1 MTHTLSK
8 LCTPRHT
15 VFERDRRAEV
25 LNLDNFL
32 DEKIKGEDFFRE
44 NYFTTG
50 MATLVERALR
60 HLGGGQAESSV
71 FQLSQAMGGGKTH
84 SMISLGLLARD
95 PALRKKILGDKD
107 PAPQLGKVKV
117 VGYNGRKTDYP
128 LGIWGYIAEQL
139 GRKDQF
145 KAYYQP
151 LSAPG
156 PQAWKELLLGQPTI
170 ILLDELPPYMDN
182 ARSVAIG
189 NADLSVVTT
198 TALSNLL
205 VAVSEMDSVCV
216 IISDLGGG
224 NYQQGSD
231 LLQKS
236 LSNLKNETKR
246 IAVPITPVNPQG
258 DELFHILRCRL
269 FDKLPDET
277 VIAQIASGY
286 RQSHA
291 DAVKVGLTSTSSDAV
306 YQQCVDS
313 YPFHYSWRE
322 LVGRFKENEGF
333 QQTRGVIRL
342 MQMVV
347 ANLWNTKRH
356 DKRSMI
362 HPYDLDLND
371 PEIGSEIRAINP
383 SLSEAIAH
391 DISHQGNAE
400 AEQVDHKNG
409 NQDATDVSRL
419 ILLASLSTTAGSIA
433 GLREFELYNYLQC
446 PGRDLSSIKNSVL
459 DVLDLRAW
467 YLHRSQDERLFY
479 KNQQNLA
486 AKLRSTAQG
495 LHEQTVGKEL
505 RKFLTDRFEPSVRD
519 LYQNLRVMPAF
530 DEVQLELDKVSLVL
544 AEPSG
549 GTNGLP
555 LSAEWQAWWQQQNFK
570 NRIIFL
576 TGSKMVM
583 RSVQDSARQYRA
595 LQAIEDELRA
605 ENTPSN
611 DPQWKALDSLKDRIL
626 IQFTASLTQAFDS
639 VVYPSMNGA
648 LRSSS
653 INLEF
658 KGNAWNGE
666 EALRKTLQ
674 DAQKFTVDVTSEVFR
689 QKAEQRLFPSQSQTA
704 QWQEIKREAA
714 TKTEWSFHAPRALD
728 DLKARCI
735 DRDFWREEGAYVRRG
750 PFPKQNTS
758 VSVKVS
764 SISESGIHYL
774 RIEPLHGDKVYFEK
788 GNNNPTEASSLVENC
803 QMFEAKGLRY
813 RFLCVDSQGQHP
825 TGDVKE
831 WLGSLKLKYEFDSQT
846 RKVTLKSSPAGE
858 IRYSTDGS
866 SPEHGAIYDSSF
878 KVPDKCVVVLA
889 YAESEGIRSEEVKID
904 IPPLGEKTQFQVDHK
919 SPCAWTRYHKLDDN
933 GAVWAFVD
941 RITKC
946 KGIVHDLSL
955 DAESASGEQT
965 LSFSGSLPAGYTD
978 EQLKNILNQMT
989 ALTGSGSLRLQC
1001 QRIEFAVGQNL
1012 LDWIHETDVPL
1023 VASEVKQG

>member
-1 MTHTLSK
+1 MPEALSK

-32 DEKIKGEDFFRE
+32 EEKIRGEDFFRE
-44 NYFTTG
+44 NYFTSG
-50 MATLVERALR
+50 MSTLVERALR

-95 PALRKKILGDKD
+95 PILRKKILGEKD
-107 PAPQLGKVKV
+107 PAPHLGKVKV
-117 VGYNGRKTDYP
+117 VGYNGRKTEP
-128 LGIWGYIAEQL
+128 ALGIWGAIAEQL
-139 GRKDQF
+139 GRREKF
-145 KAYYQP
+145 NAYYQP

-156 PQAWKELLLGQPTI
+156 PQAWRELLLGQPTI
-170 ILLDELPPYMDN
+170 ILLDELPPYMEN

-269 FDKLPDET
+269 FEKLPDDAA
-277 VIAQIASGY
+277 IQQIANGY

-291 DAVKVGLTSTSSDAV
+291 DAVKMGLTSTSSDAV

-356 DKRSMI
+356 EHRAMI

-371 PEIGSEIRAINP
+371 PEIGSEIRTVNP

-400 AEQVDHKNG
+400 AEQVDQKNG

-495 LHEQTVGKEL
+495 LHEQIVGKEL
-505 RKFLTDRFEPSVRD
+505 RKFLELRFLPSVRD
-519 LYQNLRVMPAF
+519 LYQNLHVMPAF
-530 DEVQLELDKVSLVL
+530 DEVQLELEKVSLIL

-549 GTNGLP
+549 GANGLP
-555 LSAEWQAWWQQQNFK
+555 LSAEWQAWWLQQSYK
-570 NRIIFL
+570 NRVVFL

-595 LQAIEDELRA
+595 LQAIDEELNS

-611 DPQWKALDSLKDRIL
+611 DPQWKALDALKDRIL
-626 IQFTASLTQAFDS
+626 IQFTAALTQAFDS
-639 VVYPSMNGA
+639 VVFPSINGS

-666 EALRKTLQ
+666 DALRKTLI
-674 DAQKFTVDVTSEVFR
+674 DAQKFTVDVSFDVFR
-689 QKAEQRLFPSQSQTA
+689 QKAEQRLFPAQSQTA
-704 QWQEIKREAA
+704 QWQEVKREAA
-714 TKTEWSFHAPRALD
+714 TRTDWTFHVPKALE
-728 DLKARCI
+728 DLKTRCI
-735 DRDFWREEGAYVRRG
+735 ERDIWREEGAYVRRG

-788 GNNNPTEASSLVENC
+788 GNNNPTEASTLVENC

-813 RFLCVDSQGQHP
+813 RFLCVDSKGQHP
-825 TGDVKE
+825 TGEIKE
-831 WLGSLKLKYEFDSQT
+831 WVGTIKLKYEFDSQT
-846 RKVTLKSSPAGE
+846 RQVILKSSPAGE

-866 SPEHGAIYDSSF
+866 SPDHGAIYDSAF
-878 KVPDKCVVVLA
+878 KVPDTCIVVLA
-889 YAESEGIRSEEVKID
+889 FAESEGIRSEDVRIE
-904 IPPLGEKTQFQVDHK
+904 IPPLGEKSQYQVDCK
-919 SPCAWTRYHKLDDN
+919 TPCAWFRSHKLDDN

-941 RITKC
+941 RIAKF
-946 KGIVHDLSL
+946 KGKAHDVTL

-965 LSFSGSLPAGYTD
+965 LSFSGSLPAGYSD
-978 EQLKNILNQMT
+978 DQLKAILNQMT
-989 ALTGSGSLRLQC
+989 ELTGSGSVRLQC
-1001 QRIEFAVGQNL
+1001 RRVDFVNGQCL
-1012 LDWIHETDVPL
+1012 LDWIHETDTPL
-1023 VASEVKQG
+1023 VATEVKQG